1 MYSET
6 SMNPLYKRSN
16 DQTRIFEFHTDRET
30 YWLIDGLR
38 RTLEPY
44 GRLDEQEI
52 KQLFTKLKDWA
63 GYTEEKPP

>member
-1 MYSET
+1 M
-6 SMNPLYKRSN
+6 
-16 DQTRIFEFHTDRET
+16 
-30 YWLIDGLR
+30 DGLR